1 MVFLIERGFIVEAN
15 EFEKRLTVICT
26 ARDNI
31 AESSESGNLLT
42 AQEIITYLKK
52 ILSLFESLNDV
63 SQDLPL
69 IVTALELQMYLKD
82 QSKPSVSVI
91 RNQIEEELKN
101 LHKKFKNL
109 DKKYKSDILSAQNE
123 LQMYQTDLNALV
135 ESSGELSQGG
145 GTTAEIESSAKEQ
158 VDSSYN
164 KAQEDLIKAVNLLE
178 DRLDLIQQTYAQS
191 EQVLIQHS
199 ACLDKLNI
207 DNQSAY
213 REVLIIALDV
223 LMRADTKKSS
233 FKLPFWSSKKTS
245 ILGDLLL
252 TCNESECV
260 ELLLSVHKLDVFFKN
275 SSPTAYLRDLM
286 LNIPRDQLGVV
297 IAESDQRNA
306 SQSSCSSSDA
316 AEASSPSN
324 ESGVYQIILSAFDKE
339 IVKLNSSHKE
349 TLDSYEDCL
358 KAIQASARQRDFY
371 RVTRNL
377 KSISR
382 QQALEFR
389 DAFCGEIDE
398 LLGKIAAARQLAMP
412 EQPPEIETSGDTGA
426 SNGQPSVSSQH
437 AGRWASIPSNIMR
450 VMLSNEVL
458 TVVGLGVL
466 YTVVDAIPAELPI
479 IPSFK
484 AIFATGSDITAIDDA
499 YNHSIPVGMC
509 MGVFD

>member
-31 AESSESGNLLT
+31 AESSEGGSLLT

-69 IVTALELQMYLKD
+69 IVTALELQMYLKGGL
-82 QSKPSVSVI
+82 QPSVSAI
-91 RNQIEEELKN
+91 RGQINEELKN
-101 LHKKFKNL
+101 LHEN
-109 DKKYKSDILSAQNE
+109 YGSEISPAQND
-123 LQMYQTDLNALV
+123 LAKHQADLNKLV
-135 ESSGELSQGG
+135 ESSGESSQGG
-145 GTTAEIESSAKEQ
+145 GTTAEIESASSKEEIESGSNRTQ
-158 VDSSYN
+158 D
-164 KAQEDLIKAVNLLE
+164 DLIKAVNLLE

-213 REVLIIALDV
+213 REVLIIALDA
-223 LMRADTKKSS
+223 LMRADTKNSS

-316 AEASSPSN
+316 ASDVAEASSQSKK
-324 ESGVYQIILSAFDKE
+324 SGVYQIILSAFDKE

-371 RVTRNL
+371 RFTRNP

-398 LLGKIAAARQLAMP
+398 LLGKIAAARQQLPMP
-412 EQPPEIETSGDTGA
+412 EQLPEIEISGDTGA

-466 YTVVDAIPAELPI
+466 YTVVDAIPSELPS
-479 IPSFK
+479 IPSFR
-484 AIFATGSDITAIDDA
+484 AIFATGSEMDAIDEA
-499 YNHSIPVGMC
+499 YNHSDPLGVC